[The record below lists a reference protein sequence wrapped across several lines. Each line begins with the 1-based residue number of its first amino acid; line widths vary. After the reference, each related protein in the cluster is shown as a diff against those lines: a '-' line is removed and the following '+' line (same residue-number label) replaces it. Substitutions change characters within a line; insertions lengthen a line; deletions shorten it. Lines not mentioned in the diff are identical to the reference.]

1 MGYNPFRWYTQ
12 GKYRKKPLKSNEL
25 LLDKIKNGDFE
36 YSPFFLEADDNEKL
50 YTKMYNEFMSTSLIS
65 DLNDRSVEAH
75 EYARMKRIKAQKL
88 MEKGVE
94 EEQVRLNELKTELNL
109 EFKKDLWDKCLQK
122 QRGKGTTEDMYWWY
136 KKQCKMGQTPSEIA
150 IALGRTTTKGLRQI
164 FIIMGN
170 GVLRKVCNVINS
182 CENENHLNVARKYIE
197 LYYKQYSKQHSW
209 VIESHWKNKRKTI

>member
-1 MGYNPFRWYTQ
+1 MAYNPFRYFTE
-12 GKYRKKPLKSNEL
+12 GKYRKRPLKSKFPL
-25 LLDKIKNGDFE
+25 LLKIRNGDFE
-36 YSPFFLEADDNEKL
+36 YSPYFREADDNIKL
-50 YTKMYNEFMSTSLIS
+50 YDKMYNEFIQTSQ
-65 DLNDRSVEAH
+65 LNDINDKKHEAH
-75 EYARMKRIKAQKL
+75 QVAKMKRIKANKL
-88 MEKGVE
+88 MEVGIVE
-94 EEQVRLNELKTELNL
+94 EQNRLHQLRIELES
-109 EFKKDLWDKCLQK
+109 EFGKDLWEKCLEK
-122 QRGKGTTEDMYWWY
+122 KRGKGTTEDMYWWY